1 VPNFGIALEWDSQSA
16 RHGTIHSGFV
26 HRMGKIEKNARDFTP
41 AFKKIRKSF
50 YAAEVQKFNSLGG
63 GHWQPDTA
71 ATLRRKAERGQDPRV
86 MRATGEL
93 YLAMT
98 RGQGPGAV
106 NKLTTDELALGTR
119 LVQGVVAQ
127 RTKGR
132 KRRRFLVGNKRR
144 RMAWMK
150 TIRDHITN
158 ASGSS

>member
-1 VPNFGIALEWDSQSA
+1 VPDFGIALEWDSTSA
-16 RHGTIHSGFV
+16 RYGTIHPGFV
-26 HRMGKIEKNARDFTP
+26 HRMGKIEKNARDMTP

-50 YAAEVQKFNSLGG
+50 YAAETQKFTSLGG
-63 GHWQPDTA
+63 GYWAPDTA
-71 ATLRRKAERGQDPRV
+71 ATLRRKARHGQDPRV
-86 MRATGEL
+86 MRSSGEL
-93 YLAMT
+93 YRAMT

-106 NKLTTDELALGTR
+106 NTLTSDELALGTR

-150 TIRDHITN
+150 TIRDHLTN
-158 ASGSS
+158 STGSS